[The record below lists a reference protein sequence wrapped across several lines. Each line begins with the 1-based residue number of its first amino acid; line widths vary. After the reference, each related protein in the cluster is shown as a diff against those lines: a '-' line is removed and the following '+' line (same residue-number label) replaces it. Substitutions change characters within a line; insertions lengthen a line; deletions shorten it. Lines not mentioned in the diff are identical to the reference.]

1 MSSPKS
7 VSPEKAEFNLRGY
20 KHFVDQ
26 RNRRKQAHSGGF
38 PEPGT
43 ICLTYTD
50 ASGKTHYARGK
61 INVETDVAGMRLGC
75 AQLSVNLTK
84 SLASRNIIQQDSPMK
99 ESTHG

>member
-1 MSSPKS
+1 MSNPKPI
-7 VSPEKAEFNLRGY
+7 SPEKAEFNRRGY
-20 KHFVDQ
+20 NNFVQQ
-26 RNRRKQAHSGGF
+26 RNRRKQAHSSGF

-84 SLASRNIIQQDSPMK
+84 SLALRNIIQQDSPMK
-99 ESTHG
+99 DSTHG

>member
-7 VSPEKAEFNLRGY
+7 VSAEKAEFNLRGY

-26 RNRRKQAHSGGF
+26 RNRRKQAHS
-38 PEPGT
+38 EPGT
-43 ICLTYTD
+43 ICLMYTD

-84 SLASRNIIQQDSPMK
+84 SLASRNIIQQDSLMK
-99 ESTHG
+99 DSTHG

>member
-20 KHFVDQ
+20 NHFVQQ
-26 RNRRKQAHSGGF
+26 RNRRKQAHS
-38 PEPGT
+38 EPGT
-43 ICLTYTD
+43 ICLMYTD

-84 SLASRNIIQQDSPMK
+84 SLALRNIIQQDSPMK
-99 ESTHG
+99 ESAHG

>member
-20 KHFVDQ
+20 NHFVQQ
-26 RNRRKQAHSGGF
+26 RNRRKQAHSGSF

-75 AQLSVNLTK
+75 AQLSVNLT
-84 SLASRNIIQQDSPMK
+84 RNIIQQDSHME

>member
-50 ASGKTHYARGK
+50 ASGKTHMHEVK
-61 INVETDVAGMRLGC
+61 STWKLMLPGC
-75 AQLSVNLTK
+75 
-84 SLASRNIIQQDSPMK
+84 D
-99 ESTHG
+99 

>member
-26 RNRRKQAHSGGF
+26 RNRRKQAHSSGF

-84 SLASRNIIQQDSPMK
+84 SLASRNIIP
-99 ESTHG
+99 

>member
-26 RNRRKQAHSGGF
+26 RNRRKQAHSGSF
-38 PEPGT
+38 LEPGT
-43 ICLTYTD
+43 
-50 ASGKTHYARGK
+50 
-61 INVETDVAGMRLGC
+61 
-75 AQLSVNLTK
+75 
-84 SLASRNIIQQDSPMK
+84 SLALRNIIQQDSLMK